1 MKNQHKEGVTYMFV
15 NARIET
21 ERLHIRPYRICD
33 ASALYELQ
41 KQPEVN
47 LYIPEPIYSL
57 KEIEDIIYWS
67 IDMNQRNTVNH
78 IGKFNLSIIEKTS
91 QKLIGYCGLGPSDF
105 EPTSTELYYALS
117 RDTWGKGFATEATSA
132 LLQYAFST
140 IEIETIMASVFPE
153 NKKSIHVL
161 NRLGFEFKETVQN
174 LEKTLQEYEG
184 MLYFQITKELF
195 LQKAVLK

>member
-1 MKNQHKEGVTYMFV
+1 MFV
-15 NARIET
+15 NFQIET

-47 LYIPEPIYSL
+47 FYIPEPVYSL

-67 IDMNQRNTVNH
+67 IDMNKKNSVNH
-78 IGKFNLSIIEKTS
+78 IAKFNLSIIEKAS
-91 QKLIGYCGLGPSDF
+91 QKLISYCGLGPSDF

-117 RDTWGKGFATEATSA
+117 RDTWGKGYATEATSA
-132 LLQYAFST
+132 LLQYAFS
-140 IEIETIMASVFPE
+140 IIGMETIIASVFPE

-161 NRLGFEFKETVQN
+161 EKLGFQFKETVQN
-174 LEKTLQEYEG
+174 LEKSLHEYEG
-184 MLYFQITKELF
+184 MLYFQISKELF

>member
-1 MKNQHKEGVTYMFV
+1 MFV
-15 NARIET
+15 NSQIET
-21 ERLHIRPYRICD
+21 ERLHIRPYRIHD

-47 LYIPEPIYSL
+47 FYIPEPIYSL

-67 IDMNQRNTVNH
+67 IEMNKKNSKNH
-78 IGKFNLSIIEKTS
+78 IAKFNLSIIEKSS

-117 RDTWGKGFATEATSA
+117 RDIWEKGYATEATSA
-132 LLQYAFST
+132 LLQYGFSV
-140 IEIETIMASVFPE
+140 IGLEMIIASVFPE
-153 NKKSIHVL
+153 NQKSIHVL
-161 NRLGFEFKETVQN
+161 EKLGFQFKETVQN
-174 LEKTLQEYEG
+174 LEETLKEYEG
-184 MLYFQITKELF
+184 MLYFHITRELF